1 MPKKSLIKQL
11 SPNNP
16 IVIYKDSNNAPAISI
31 RLENET
37 LWLTQRQ
44 IAELFGVTK
53 QAINQHINNIFS
65 EGELDRESTI
75 KFFLIVQNEGNRE
88 VSREIEHYNLDM
100 IISVGYRVNSK
111 NATKFRQWASKILKE
126 YIIKGFVL
134 DDERLK
140 GQNEGYFDELLERL
154 RDIRSSEAKIYA
166 QVLKIYATAID
177 YDKDDERT
185 IELFKTIQN
194 KLHYSAHGHTASE
207 VIFNRVDSD
216 KPYLGLTNFKGKLPT
231 KKESEIAKNY
241 LNKDELESLNRIV
254 SAYFEFAELAAMN
267 RELKTMQEHL
277 DKLNEFLRFSGRSV
291 LDNAGSVS
299 HTKAIEKAR
308 TQYNLYKQKTKED
321 IEIAFEKF
329 TKKIEGKKN
338 KWR

>member
-1 MPKKSLIKQL
+1 MPKKSPVTQL
-11 SPNNP
+11 MPNNP
-16 IVIYKDSNNAPAISI
+16 IVIYQDSSDSPSISI
-31 RLENET
+31 VLENET

-53 QAINQHINNIFS
+53 QAINQHINNIFA
-65 EGELDRESTI
+65 EGELAKKSTI

-126 YIIKGFVL
+126 YIIKGFAL

-166 QVLKIYATAID
+166 QVLKIYSTAID

-194 KLHYSAHGHTASE
+194 KLHYSAHGYTASE
-207 VIFNRVDSD
+207 VIFERVDSD
-216 KPYLGLTNFKGKLPT
+216 KPHLGLTNFKGKMPT

-241 LNKDELESLNRIV
+241 LNKDELEALNRIV
-254 SAYFEFAELAAMN
+254 SAYFEFAELSAMN
-267 RELKTMQEHL
+267 REPKTMQEHI
-277 DKLNEFLRFSGRSV
+277 DKLNEFLRFSGRAV

-299 HTKAIEKAR
+299 HKKAIQKAHKE
-308 TQYNLYKQKTKED
+308 YILYKQKTKED

-329 TKKIEGKKN
+329 AKQIEDKK
-338 KWR
+338 

>member
-1 MPKKSLIKQL
+1 MQ
-11 SPNNP
+11 NNP
-16 IVIYKDSNNAPAISI
+16 IVIYQDSSNSPAISI
-31 RLENET
+31 VLENET

-44 IAELFGVTK
+44 IAELFCVDKST
-53 QAINQHINNIFS
+53 ISRHIANIFS
-65 EGELDRESTI
+65 EGELLPHSTI
-75 KFFLIVQNEGNRE
+75 AKIAIVQNEGNRE

-126 YIIKGFVL
+126 YIIKGFAL

-154 RDIRSSEAKIYA
+154 RDIRSSEVKIYA
-166 QVLKIYATAID
+166 QVLKIYSTAID
-177 YDKDDERT
+177 YDKDDLRT

-207 VIFNRVDSD
+207 VIFERVDSD
-216 KPYLGLTNFKGKLPT
+216 KPHLGLTNFKGKMPT

-241 LNKDELESLNRIV
+241 LNKDELEALNRIV
-254 SAYFEFAELAAMN
+254 SAYFEFAELSAMN
-267 RELKTMQEHL
+267 REPKTMQEHI
-277 DKLNEFLRFSGRSV
+277 DKLNEFLRFSGRAV

-299 HTKAIEKAR
+299 HKKAIQKAHKE
-308 TQYNLYKQKTKED
+308 YILYKQKTKED

-329 TKKIEGKKN
+329 AKEIERKK
-338 KWR
+338 

>member
-1 MPKKSLIKQL
+1 MVKLLQ
-11 SPNNP
+11 NNP
-16 IVIYKDSNNAPAISI
+16 IVIYQDSSNSPAISI
-31 RLENET
+31 VLENET

-44 IAELFGVTK
+44 IAELFCVDKST
-53 QAINQHINNIFS
+53 ISRHIANIFS
-65 EGELDRESTI
+65 EGELLPHSTI
-75 KFFLIVQNEGNRE
+75 AKIAIVQNEGNRE

-126 YIIKGFVL
+126 YIIKGFAL

-154 RDIRSSEAKIYA
+154 RDIRSSEVKIYA
-166 QVLKIYATAID
+166 QVLKIYSTAID
-177 YDKDDERT
+177 YDKDDLRT

-207 VIFNRVDSD
+207 VIFERVDSD
-216 KPYLGLTNFKGKLPT
+216 KPHLGLTNFKGKMPT

-241 LNKDELESLNRIV
+241 LNKDELEALNRIV
-254 SAYFEFAELAAMN
+254 SAYFEFAELSAMN
-267 RELKTMQEHL
+267 REPKTMQEHI
-277 DKLNEFLRFSGRSV
+277 DKLNEFLRFSGRAV

-299 HTKAIEKAR
+299 HKKAIQKAHKE
-308 TQYNLYKQKTKED
+308 YILYKQKTKED

-329 TKKIEGKKN
+329 AKEIERKK
-338 KWR
+338 